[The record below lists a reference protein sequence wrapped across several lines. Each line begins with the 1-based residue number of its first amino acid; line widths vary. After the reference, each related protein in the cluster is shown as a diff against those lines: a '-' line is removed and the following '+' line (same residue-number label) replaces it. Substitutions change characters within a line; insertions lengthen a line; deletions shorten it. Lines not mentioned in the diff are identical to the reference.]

1 MSAAFKKFSSL
12 HESMMSRLHLD
23 AERNPMDSQDISDGA
38 IDDASSNEAHIVD
51 SGGTEQSV
59 SSKKMAQIEAFES
72 FEEDDNSMIADVISM
87 VSPSTFLEKSSL
99 NDSQPE
105 EETELDMGSSKLS
118 LDPSLVDSA
127 TLVEVCNITP
137 ISKVEHYEAT
147 TSTATD
153 QGDTLPGG
161 NVKESGIIIINDNN
175 LSRSHLSEI
184 SSEEI
189 FMKIGAGL
197 VTSTGNNEATN
208 LVPHEENVGEN
219 QNDEKPATTE
229 RITNNEGGSNKT
241 YAVRFSVVALVGFI
255 CVLGFK
261 QLTSYNELML
271 NEVPEEPG
279 QILLSPVKH
288 NDSQTTDY
296 IEEMTFSEELFK
308 SMLGEADPEEK
319 SLMLSES
326 ISYMTNIVWIVWEL
340 VCWIYSWSS
349 PLLHSSFQTAKEL
362 HNFAS
367 GESSRQTT
375 FSSLIEVNVICLG
388 LMLLFSGSR
397 HLQKKKSPVPTE
409 IPSPASSPSKKRSP
423 RKTRYQDKNMEMMT
437 NDELKNR
444 LKEIGS
450 PVTAKN
456 KKELV
461 LRLSLANKTVLEL
474 KDLIRATNEYLLQDK
489 KIKVSGTK
497 RELVKRLEAATILE
511 EYMK

>member
-38 IDDASSNEAHIVD
+38 IDDASSTKAHVVD
-51 SGGTEQSV
+51 SSGTEQSV
-59 SSKKMAQIEAFES
+59 SSKRMTEIEAFGS

-87 VSPSTFLEKSSL
+87 VSSSTFLEKSSL

-105 EETELDMGSSKLS
+105 EEMELDMGSSKLS

-127 TLVEVCNITP
+127 TLVDVCNTTP
-137 ISKVEHYEAT
+137 ISKVEHDEAAT
-147 TSTATD
+147 TTPTD
-153 QGDTLPGG
+153 QEDTLPGG
-161 NVKESGIIIINDNN
+161 NVKEAGIIIINEN

-184 SSEEI
+184 SAEEI

-197 VTSTGNNEATN
+197 VTCANNNEETN
-208 LVPHEENVGEN
+208 RVPCQDKVGEN
-219 QNDEKPATTE
+219 QNDEKPVTTE
-229 RITNNEGGSNKT
+229 RIKNNEGGSNKT
-241 YAVRFSVVALVGFI
+241 YAIRFCVVALVSFI

-261 QLTSYNELML
+261 QMTSYNELML
-271 NEVPEEPG
+271 NEATEEPG
-279 QILLSPVKH
+279 QIVLSTVKH
-288 NDSQTTDY
+288 NDSQPTYYPETR
-296 IEEMTFSEELFK
+296 TFSEESFK
-308 SMLGEADPEEK
+308 SMLDEADPEEK
-319 SLMLSES
+319 
-326 ISYMTNIVWIVWEL
+326 YMTNIVWIVWEL
-340 VCWIYSWSS
+340 ACWIYSWSS

-388 LMLLFSGSR
+388 LMLLYSGSR
-397 HLQKKKSPVPTE
+397 HLQKKKSPVPTKV
-409 IPSPASSPSKKRSP
+409 PSAASSPSKKRSP
-423 RKTRYQDKNMEMMT
+423 RKTRYQDEKMEMLT
-437 NDELKNR
+437 NDELKDR
-444 LKEIGS
+444 LKEIGF

-461 LRLSLANKTVLEL
+461 LRLSFANKTVLEL
-474 KDLIRATNEYLLQDK
+474 KDLIRATNENLLQDK
-489 KIKVSGTK
+489 KIKVSGIKT
-497 RELVKRLEAATILE
+497 ELVKRLEAATILE